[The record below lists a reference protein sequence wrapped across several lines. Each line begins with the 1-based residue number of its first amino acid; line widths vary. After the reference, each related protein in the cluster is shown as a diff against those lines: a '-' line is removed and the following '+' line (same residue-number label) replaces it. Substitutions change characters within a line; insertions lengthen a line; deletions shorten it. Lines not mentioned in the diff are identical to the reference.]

1 MKIVIKK
8 ISMRYF
14 KGVRTFEATFN
25 EGRTYV
31 YGSNGKGKSTI
42 ADAIQWCL
50 FGKNA
55 NGDAKF
61 GIKTL
66 DKDGNVIPNV
76 EHSVTLT
83 LSVDGEEK
91 QIKRVWV
98 EERVK
103 SRGKETDEVKHHTEY
118 HINGEK
124 FQKTDFE
131 TYMHKIIDEQVF
143 RAVSSTKYFFS
154 LPWQD
159 QRQMLEDMAGE
170 VDYSAID
177 KTKYADVLARISE
190 HESINAYIRHLGYN
204 ISQIKEKLDK
214 IPSRIDEQTRSLPQ
228 QTWTDTTEQDLA
240 EEEKKLEDVTTQ
252 IGAIRSGVS
261 NAISERLQHQLEFQ
275 RKRIDLMRQGAQAQY
290 VENERKRNEELAQLS
305 SEQTQAH
312 KNYIELEKKQ
322 HSMQMLLDRAKEAEE
337 NYQRKV
343 EAFRKEW
350 QANEAT
356 TFDADSINDVCPTC
370 GQLLPQDEV
379 AERRA
384 NARERFNQ
392 KKAETRK
399 YLTERSEELKKEK
412 AEIDATIKTYEDGL
426 ANINLEQAKKDYD
439 DKKLAWEEKS
449 KEATILSVEDILAN
463 NPSWAEAQEA
473 LKTLEQQINGEIKTD
488 NADVIAKLETERE
501 TVGAE
506 VISLR
511 SALHDK
517 SSFLAIQKR
526 IEELEGEQKILN
538 EQLDELMMQQDMAKD
553 YVQECNELVE
563 QSVNKLFSRVKFQL
577 YETLNTGEKKPWC
590 SAVIDGVKFADAN
603 KASKVNAGLDVCEAI
618 ARYYNFYAPIT
629 IDDAEGV
636 CEVMPTTGQQI
647 LLIVSKNDETLRIE

>member
-1 MKIVIKK
+1 M
-8 ISMRYF
+8 
-14 KGVRTFEATFN
+14 RTFEATFN

-118 HINGEK
+118 YINGEK

-170 VDYSAID
+170 VDYSAIN

-240 EEEKKLEDVTTQ
+240 EKEKTLEKIDQQ
-252 IGAIRSGVS
+252 IGALRSGAG
-261 NAISERLQHQLEFQ
+261 NAMSERLQHQLEFQ

-290 VENERKRNEELAQLS
+290 VENERKRNEELTQLS
-305 SEQTQAH
+305 GEQAKAH
-312 KNYIELEKKQ
+312 KNYIELEQKQ

-337 NYQRKV
+337 SYQRKV

-412 AEIDATIKTYEDGL
+412 AEIDATIKTYEDEL
-426 ANINLEQAKKDYD
+426 ANINLEQAKKDYE

-463 NPSWAEAQEA
+463 NPSWTEAQEA

-501 TVGAE
+501 TVGTE
-506 VISLR
+506 VTSLR

-517 SSFLAIQKR
+517 SNFLAIQKR
-526 IEELEGEQKILN
+526 IEELEGEQKTLN

-563 QSVNKLFSRVKFQL
+563 QSVNKMFSRVKFQL

-590 SAVIDGVKFADAN
+590 SAVINGVKFADAN

>member
-66 DKDGNVIPNV
+66 DKEGNVIPNV

-118 HINGEK
+118 YINGEK
-124 FQKTDFE
+124 FQKVDFE

-170 VDYSAID
+170 VDYSAIN

-190 HESINAYIRHLGYN
+190 HESINAYMRHLGYN

-228 QTWTDTTEQDLA
+228 QTWTDTIEQDLA
-240 EEEKKLEDVTTQ
+240 DKEKALESIDNQ
-252 IGAIRSGVS
+252 IGAIKSGVG
-261 NAISERLQHQLEFQ
+261 NAMSERLQHQLEFQ

-305 SEQTQAH
+305 SEQAQAH
-312 KNYIELEKKQ
+312 KNYIELEQKQ

-337 NYQRKV
+337 SYQRKV

-399 YLTERSEELKKEK
+399 CLIERSEELKKEK
-412 AEIDATIKTYEDGL
+412 AEIDATIKTYEDEL
-426 ANINLEQAKKDYD
+426 ANINLEQAKKDYE

-449 KEATILSVEDILAN
+449 KELTILSVEDILAD
-463 NPSWAEAQEA
+463 NPSWAEAQNT
-473 LKTLEQQINGEIKTD
+473 LKEIEQQINGEIKTD

-506 VISLR
+506 VASLR

-517 SSFLAIQKR
+517 SNFLAIQKR

-538 EQLDELMMQQDMAKD
+538 EQLDELMMQLDMIKD

-563 QSVNKLFSRVKFQL
+563 QSVNKMFSRVKFQL

-590 SAVIDGVKFADAN
+590 SAVINGVKFADAN

>member
-8 ISMRYF
+8 ISMMYF

-66 DKDGNVIPNV
+66 DKEGNVIPNV

-118 HINGEK
+118 YINGEK
-124 FQKTDFE
+124 FQKVDFDN
-131 TYMHKIIDEQVF
+131 YMHKIIDEQVF

-159 QRQMLEDMAGE
+159 QRRMLQDMADE

-177 KTKYADVLARISE
+177 KTKYADALTKVSE

-204 ISQIKEKLDK
+204 ISQIKEKLDE

-228 QTWTDTTEQDLA
+228 QTWADTIEQDLA
-240 EEEKKLEDVTTQ
+240 EKEKALEKIDNQ
-252 IGAIRSGVS
+252 IGAIKSGAG
-261 NAISERLQHQLEFQ
+261 NAMSERLQHQLEFQ

-290 VENERKRNEELAQLS
+290 VENERKRNEELTQLS
-305 SEQTQAH
+305 GEQTQAH
-312 KNYIELEKKQ
+312 KNYIELEQKQ
-322 HSMQMLLDRAKEAEE
+322 HSMQMLLVRAKETEG
-337 NYQRKV
+337 NYQHKV

-350 QANEAT
+350 QENEAT

-392 KKAETRK
+392 KKAEARK
-399 YLTERSEELKKEK
+399 HLVERSEELKKEK
-412 AEIDATIKTYEDGL
+412 AEIDATIKTYEDEL
-426 ANINLEQAKKDYD
+426 ANINLEQAKKDYEN
-439 DKKLAWEEKS
+439 KKLAWEEKN

-463 NPSWAEAQEA
+463 NPSWTEAQEA
-473 LKTLEQQINGEIKTD
+473 LKTLEQQVNGEIKTD

-517 SSFLAIQKR
+517 STFLAIQKR
-526 IEELEGEQKILN
+526 IEELEGEQKTLN
-538 EQLDELMMQQDMAKD
+538 EQLDELIMQQDMIKD

-577 YETLNTGEKKPWC
+577 YETLNNGEKKLWC
-590 SAVIDGVKFADAN
+590 SAVIDGVRFADAN

>member
-66 DKDGNVIPNV
+66 DKEGNVIPNV

-91 QIKRVWV
+91 QIKRVWI

-118 HINGEK
+118 YINGEK

-170 VDYSAID
+170 VDYGAID

-204 ISQIKEKLDK
+204 ISEIKEKLDK

-228 QTWTDTTEQDLA
+228 QTWTGTTEQDLA
-240 EEEKKLEDVTTQ
+240 DKEKALESIDNQ
-252 IGAIRSGVS
+252 IGAIKSGTG

-290 VENERKRNEELAQLS
+290 VENERKRNEELTQLS
-305 SEQTQAH
+305 GEQAKAH
-312 KNYIELEKKQ
+312 KNYIELEQKQ

-337 NYQRKV
+337 SYQRKV

-412 AEIDATIKTYEDGL
+412 AEIDATIKTYEDEL
-426 ANINLEQAKKDYD
+426 ANINLEQAKKDYE

-463 NPSWAEAQEA
+463 NPSWTEAQEA

-501 TVGAE
+501 TVGTE
-506 VISLR
+506 VTSLR

-517 SSFLAIQKR
+517 SNFLAIQKR

-538 EQLDELMMQQDMAKD
+538 EQLDELMMQLDMIKD

-563 QSVNKLFSRVKFQL
+563 QSVNKMFSRVKFQL

-590 SAVIDGVKFADAN
+590 SAVINGVKFADAN

>member
-1 MKIVIKK
+1 MKIVIKNIK
-8 ISMRYF
+8 LSYF

-118 HINGEK
+118 YINGEK
-124 FQKTDFE
+124 FQKVDFDN
-131 TYMHKIIDEQVF
+131 YMHKIIDEQVF

-154 LPWQD
+154 LTWQE
-159 QRQMLEDMAGE
+159 QRQMLQNMAGE
-170 VDYSAID
+170 VDYGAID

-204 ISQIKEKLDK
+204 ISQIKEKLDE

-240 EEEKKLEDVTTQ
+240 GKEKALESIDNQ
-252 IGAIRSGVS
+252 IGVIKSGTGNVVV
-261 NAISERLQHQLEFQ
+261 ERLQHQLEFQ

-290 VENERKRNEELAQLS
+290 VDNERKRNEELTQLS
-305 SEQTQAH
+305 GEQSQAH
-312 KNYIELEKKQ
+312 KNYIELEQKQ
-322 HSMQMLLDRAKEAEE
+322 HSMQMLLDRAKEAEK
-337 NYQRKV
+337 NYQEKV
-343 EAFRKEW
+343 CIFRMEW
-350 QANEAT
+350 DTNEKSSFKPET
-356 TFDADSINDVCPTC
+356 IKDVCHTC
-370 GQLLPQDEV
+370 GQPLPQDEV
-379 AERRA
+379 AEWRE

-392 KKAETRK
+392 KKAEWRK
-399 YLTERSEELKKEK
+399 QLLGESETLKKEK
-412 AEIDATIKTYEDGL
+412 AEIDATIKTYEDEL
-426 ANINLEQAKKDYD
+426 AKIDIEQAKKDYE

-449 KEATILSVEDILAN
+449 KELTILSVENILAN

-517 SSFLAIQKR
+517 SYFLAIQKR
-526 IEELEGEQKILN
+526 IEELEGEQKTLN
-538 EQLDELMMQQDMAKD
+538 EQLDELMMQQDMVKD

-577 YETLNTGEKKPWC
+577 YETLNNGEKKPWC
-590 SAVIDGVKFADAN
+590 SAVIDGVRLSDCN
-603 KASKVNAGLDVCEAI
+603 KASKVNAGLDICEAI